1 MYILP
6 PSIMLLAAAVI
17 ATLSLVERLGYP
29 RDAKLLIVHADDLGM
44 AHSVNAASIKALESG
59 AINSASIMVPTPWF
73 SEIAEYAK
81 KHPQADFGLHL
92 TLTSEWSGYRW
103 GPIVSAQRV
112 PSLLDDTGYF
122 YLTEDAAAARI
133 DPIDAEAEIR
143 AQVERARAF
152 GIQPTHLDSHMRTLH
167 QNAALFEALLRVART
182 SRIPA
187 AIPKELAARPDL
199 APLLTADDV
208 VIDRFISIEPDVPPE
223 RFYTDAL
230 NNLQPGVSELIVH
243 LAYDDSEMRAA
254 TDNHPN
260 WGAAWR
266 QRDFDFLSSDAFRRL
281 LRENNIK
288 LVTWREVGSLIP
300 KSAANPA
307 AVHPEIWPA
316 IKSPLRRNSAMEKR
330 IDDLLRK
337 MTVEERVGQII
348 QASIT
353 SATPTDVKTYHLG
366 SVLNGGGAWPG
377 NNRKAT
383 VNDWVSTADAFYDA
397 SMDTSGGKQAIP
409 IIWGSDGVHGHGNVV
424 GATLFPHNIG
434 LGATRDLDLIRRIGE
449 ITAAEM
455 AVTGIDWSFSP
466 VVAVA
471 RDDRWGR
478 TYESYSE
485 DPELV
490 RACAAKMVEGLQ
502 PRVVATAKHFLGDG
516 GTVGGKDQGD
526 NVASETQLRDIHGAG
541 YVDAIKA
548 GVQAVMVS
556 QSSWHGVEMHGNRD
570 LLTDVLKGRMGFDGF
585 IVGDWNGHGQVPGC
599 SNKSCPQAFNAGVDM
614 FMVPDDWKALY
625 ESLLAQVK
633 SGEIAQA
640 RLDDAVRRIL
650 RVKMRAGLFTAGK
663 PSTRPLGGKTEQV
676 GSAEHRRVAR
686 QAVRESI
693 VLLKNN
699 GRLLPLR
706 PQRKV
711 LVAGDGADNIGKQ
724 SGGWTISWQGDGN
737 SNGDFPG
744 GTSIWGGIR
753 AAVEAAGGRATL
765 SADGTFQDKP
775 DVAIVVF
782 GENPYAE
789 WEGDRKTLIYDNEN
803 DLGILRR
810 LKAAGVPVVSLFLSG
825 RPLWVNPYLNA
836 SDAFVAA
843 WLPGSEGEGI
853 ADVLFGAADFRGKL
867 SFSWPKIASQVTL
880 NRGDAG
886 YDPLFPFGFGLTYKD
901 RVQLP
906 DLPIDTGGVRSS
918 SVYFVAGPK
927 APWKLHVDEGI
938 NQQEEAGGRRVLA
951 WPGGGRRDVYLRSE
965 QPADLTREANMA
977 LAIDAMVEKPP
988 TRSVM
993 LSMGCGAV
1001 DITSILRDLPSGRWR
1016 TIYVPLRCFGDV
1028 SRIDTPF
1035 RLSTDGELTMR
1046 FADIELVAAAETICP

>member
-1 MYILP
+1 MKQAFF
-6 PSIMLLAAAVI
+6 AAAVI
-17 ATLSLVERLGYP
+17 LLSCNAFAQTKTVAERLGYP

-73 SEIAEYAK
+73 SEIAEYAR
-81 KHPQADFGLHL
+81 KHPQADLGLHL

-103 GPIVSAQRV
+103 GPVVSKHRV
-112 PSLLDDTGYF
+112 PSLLDDSGYF
-122 YLTEDAAAARI
+122 YLTEEAAAAHI
-133 DPIDAEAEIR
+133 DPSEAEAEIR
-143 AQVERARAF
+143 AQVDRARAF

-167 QNAALFEALLRVART
+167 QNAALFEVLLRAARAYK
-182 SRIPA
+182 IPA
-187 AIPKELAARPDL
+187 AIPRELAARPDL
-199 APLLTADDV
+199 APLLAADDI
-208 VIDRFISIEPDVPPE
+208 VIDRFISIEPDIPPE
-223 RFYTDAL
+223 RFYADAL
-230 NNLQPGVSELIVH
+230 KNLQPGVSELIVH
-243 LAYDDSEMRAA
+243 LAYDDPEMRAA

-288 LVTWREVGSLIP
+288 LVTWREVGNLIP
-300 KSAANPA
+300 KRIADPG
-307 AVHPEIWPA
+307 AVHPEIWPVVRSRVTRDSG
-316 IKSPLRRNSAMEKR
+316 IEKK
-330 IDDLLRK
+330 IDDLIGR
-337 MTVEERVGQII
+337 MSVEEKVGQVI

-353 SATPTDVKTYHLG
+353 STTPADVKTYHLG

-377 NNRKAT
+377 NNRHAT
-383 VNDWVSTADAFYDA
+383 VNDWLSLSDAFYEA
-397 SMDTSGGKQAIP
+397 SMDTSTGKQAIP
-409 IIWGSDGVHGHGNVV
+409 ILWGSDGVHGHSNVV

-434 LGATRDLDLIRRIGE
+434 LGATHDFELIRRIGE
-449 ITAAEM
+449 ITATEM
-455 AVTGIDWSFSP
+455 AVTGIAWSFSP

-490 RACAAKMVEGLQ
+490 RACAAKMIEGLQ

-516 GTVGGKDQGD
+516 GTFGGKDQGD
-526 NVASETQLRDIHGAG
+526 NVVSETELRDIHAAG
-541 YVDAIKA
+541 YVDAIKN
-548 GVQAVMVS
+548 GVQTIMVS
-556 QSSWHGVEMHGNRD
+556 QSSWHGREMHGNRE
-570 LLTDVLKGRMGFDGF
+570 LLTDVLKGRMGFGGF
-585 IVGDWNGHGQVPGC
+585 VVGDWNGHGQVPGC
-599 SNKSCPQAFNAGVDM
+599 TNKSCLQAFNAGVDM
-614 FMVPDDWKALY
+614 FMVPDDWKDLY
-625 ESLLAQVK
+625 QNTLAQAK
-633 SGEIAQA
+633 SGEITQS

-663 PSTRPLGGKTEQV
+663 PSQRGTSHQF

-699 GRLLPLR
+699 GHLLPLR
-706 PQRKV
+706 PQRNV
-711 LVAGDGADNIGKQ
+711 LVAGDGADDIGKQ
-724 SGGWTISWQGDGN
+724 AGGWTISWQGDGN
-737 SNGDFPG
+737 TNADFPG

-765 SADGTFQDKP
+765 SPDGAFQEKP

-789 WEGDRKTLIYDNEN
+789 WEGDRKTIIYESEK
-803 DLGILRR
+803 DLTLLRR
-810 LKAAGVPVVSLFLSG
+810 LKDAGVPVVSVFLSG
-825 RPLWVNPYLNA
+825 RPLWVNPFLNA

-853 ADVLFGAADFRGKL
+853 VDVLFGAADFRGKL
-867 SFSWPKIASQVTL
+867 SFSWPKLASQVTL

-901 RVQLP
+901 RVELP
-906 DLPIDTGGVRSS
+906 DLPIDTGGVRAETVFFS
-918 SVYFVAGPK
+918 AGPR
-927 APWKLHVDEGI
+927 APWKIQIDEGI
-938 NQQEEAGGRRVLA
+938 MQQEEAGGRRVLA
-951 WPGGGRRDVYLRSE
+951 WSGGSRRDVYLRSD
-965 QPADLTREANMA
+965 QPVDLTREANLA
-977 LAIDAMVEKPP
+977 LAIDAMIEKRP
-988 TRSVM
+988 TRGVT

-1001 DITSILRDLPSGRWR
+1001 DVTSILRDLPYGMWR

-1028 SRIDTPF
+1028 SRIDAPF
-1035 RLSTDGELTMR
+1035 RLSTDGELQLR
-1046 FADIELVAAAETICP
+1046 FADIELVAAAEATCP